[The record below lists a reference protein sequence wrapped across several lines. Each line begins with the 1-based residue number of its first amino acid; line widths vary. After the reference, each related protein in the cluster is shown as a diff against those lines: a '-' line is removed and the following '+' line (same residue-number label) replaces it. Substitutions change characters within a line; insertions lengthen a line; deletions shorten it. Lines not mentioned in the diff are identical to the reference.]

1 MDRFQDL
8 LIFVT
13 VNSNLLLA
21 QIRMTVNMCY
31 CSASTIL
38 ALSVVSEY
46 YLCFA
51 LRTDQTH
58 AFSLLRG

>member
-46 YLCFA
+46 YL
-51 LRTDQTH
+51 
-58 AFSLLRG
+58 